1 MTDLT
6 SDFLGV
12 VLAMLVGNRDT
23 FLMRCFHRHLSWHL
37 VTRWHGHF
45 VAFSMMDGAEG
56 VHAVSF
62 GYLVAMRN
70 GGLHRDF
77 MANFVGDD
85 FTGRA
90 CRSVSVIA
98 IPMMSAIPRISFS
111 LGLSL
116 GLTSPTMTV
125 GQPVGVMASSV
136 GVVVSRV
143 RLADLL
149 FHRFT
154 FLCIGDFNV
163 GTTYFFVAG
172 MALFVWHL

>member
-1 MTDLT
+1 
-6 SDFLGV
+6 
-12 VLAMLVGNRDT
+12 
-23 FLMRCFHRHLSWHL
+23 
-37 VTRWHGHF
+37 
-45 VAFSMMDGAEG
+45 MDGAEG

-77 MANFVGDD
+77 MATFVGDD

-116 GLTSPTMTV
+116 GLTSPTMAV
-125 GQPVGVMASSV
+125 GPPVGVMASV

-172 MALFVWHL
+172 MALFVCHLFADFIVFGFVRHFDFRPTFLSMLNLTMSFGHHIILNMTYGLRLGNGLNQ